1 MTLRRF
7 AEAPDSI
14 PLQATWYL
22 ADLGQALGR
31 QELFTRQA
39 PQKLKVLRDRA
50 LAESAVSSNR
60 IEGVEVEQD
69 QVATLVF
76 GHRKP
81 RNRDEEELR
90 GYRKSLNLI
99 HAQASQLPVS
109 EDTVLRLHKLSRG
122 EVWDAGHYKDQ
133 PVDIIETDAL
143 GNSRVRFRSVDP
155 IRTPQFLREALAFW
169 DRGLIEKPVPPLVLL
184 GALNLDFLCIHPFRD
199 GNGRVSRLL
208 LLLSLYHLGYEV
220 GRYISIERIIEE
232 NKPRYYET
240 LQQSSQG
247 WHEEKHD
254 PWPYVNFLLFVLNA
268 AYKEFEGRL
277 GEIRDERG
285 AKTGLVEAY
294 VESREG
300 HFTLGEVEQ
309 ACPGVS
315 RDMVRRVLD
324 NLRKAG
330 RIRCVTRGRSARWIR
345 IA

>member
-90 GYRKSLNLI
+90 G
-99 HAQASQLPVS
+99 
-109 EDTVLRLHKLSRG
+109 
-122 EVWDAGHYKDQ
+122 
-133 PVDIIETDAL
+133 
-143 GNSRVRFRSVDP
+143 
-155 IRTPQFLREALAFW
+155 
-169 DRGLIEKPVPPLVLL
+169 
-184 GALNLDFLCIHPFRD
+184 
-199 GNGRVSRLL
+199 
-208 LLLSLYHLGYEV
+208 
-220 GRYISIERIIEE
+220 
-232 NKPRYYET
+232 
-240 LQQSSQG
+240 
-247 WHEEKHD
+247 
-254 PWPYVNFLLFVLNA
+254 
-268 AYKEFEGRL
+268 FEGRL

-324 NLRKAG
+324 NLRKAD